1 MSRWKRRAKIQ
12 ARICRKNSAKWLW
25 KYSPDG
31 NLERIWSRSQPVQ
44 QRTKVRNNIKNRKID
59 LQCLQQINLPINNII
74 FLLISLQTD
83 SQTFP
88 WGIMFDSILQKK
100 QTKKRNNLFGES
112 QSMSLKQATS
122 KSSCSCICVAHS
134 LSDSFQLYRYT
145 WAI

>member
-31 NLERIWSRSQPVQ
+31 NLERIWSQSQPVQ

-59 LQCLQQINLPINNII
+59 LQCLQQINLPINKII

-100 QTKKRNNLFGES
+100 KKRKNLFGES